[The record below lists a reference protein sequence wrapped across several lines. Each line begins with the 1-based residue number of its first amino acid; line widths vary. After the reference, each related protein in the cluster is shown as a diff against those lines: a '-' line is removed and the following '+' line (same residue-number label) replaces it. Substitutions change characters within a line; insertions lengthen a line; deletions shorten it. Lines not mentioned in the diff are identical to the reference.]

1 MNKNDIKYNN
11 GNGIFD
17 NVGIC
22 DKGIELCNDALKEL
36 FSGQYLLFVNRV
48 EQIAQ
53 LFNNLK
59 SGIQSDMASLAEKI
73 EELKRMNESLE
84 KQTGVPV
91 IKEGAEN
98 GNSNN

>member
-22 DKGIELCNDALKEL
+22 DKGIDLCNDALKEL

-59 SGIQSDMASLAEKI
+59 IGIKEDRESYEHKI
-73 EELKRMNESLE
+73 EDLKRMKDALE
-84 KQTGVPV
+84 QQTGLPV
-91 IKEGAEN
+91 IKEGAGN